1 MAQIDFGRP
10 NRKRKKKWMRD
21 IFMFNFVVRKRYFIF
36 LFKTENRL
44 GFLCYCAQSCPT
56 LCHPMDYS
64 PPGSSVHGILQ
75 ARILAWVALPCPR
88 TSSQPRDQTHLSRI
102 SWIVGRFFSVETLGK
117 PLILSNKLLKTCG
130 FFLNNCFPFQ
140 LLTPLAHLCFSSA
153 LNILFRMV
161 TIVP

>member
-1 MAQIDFGRP
+1 MEIHWQIWKRSLRNFVAQIDFGRP

-56 LCHPMDYS
+56 LRHPMDYS

-75 ARILAWVALPCPR
+75 ARTLEWVVISFSR
-88 TSSQPRDQTHLSRI
+88 GSSWPRDWTWASCISYIGTQEDSLPLCHL
-102 SWIVGRFFSVETLGK
+102 GNPLDFLHLGK
-117 PLILSNKLLKTCG
+117 IQNGRLKN
-130 FFLNNCFPFQ
+130 F
-140 LLTPLAHLCFSSA
+140 AR
-153 LNILFRMV
+153 IV
-161 TIVP
+161 TN